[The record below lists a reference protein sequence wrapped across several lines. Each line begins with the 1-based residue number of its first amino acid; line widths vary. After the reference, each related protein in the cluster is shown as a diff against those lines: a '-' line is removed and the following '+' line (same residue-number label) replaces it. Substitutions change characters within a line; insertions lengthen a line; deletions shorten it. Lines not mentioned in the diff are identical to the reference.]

1 MSISVEE
8 ESAVGVLGRLFLL
21 LLLVEDGAW
30 RVE

>member
-8 ESAVGVLGRLFLL
+8 ESAVGVLGGLFLL